1 MESLRRQGL
10 ASTPCPTASFLNKVN
25 GVQLFIKVTHSAAL
39 GLIFLA
45 SFGLAGCFSIQSA
58 YKSSVD
64 AVSS

>member
-1 MESLRRQGL
+1 MKITR
-10 ASTPCPTASFLNKVN
+10 
-25 GVQLFIKVTHSAAL
+25 SAAL

-45 SFGLAGCFSIQSA
+45 SFGLAGCSSIQSA